1 MAKKLP
7 FKTAPS
13 RETRVVGNERFG
25 ELEFPV
31 YGDLTVREQA
41 WINDELK
48 KKSTFI
54 ELARIANKVA
64 KAEKIQPIAAHRFL
78 TKCAT
83 SALSVASGGGPEAE
97 FDSKEENLRIK
108 YSREIEDLCDFLL
121 KTQWHRQCVTA
132 AALIRFRLEG
142 MSNFT
147 TADCEDLSQGL
158 VTEIFGFSLIEQGA
172 AIEEEVEEVSDEK
185 IEEDLGK

>member
-1 MAKKLP
+1 MAKPLP
-7 FKTAPS
+7 FKTAP
-13 RETRVVGNERFG
+13 TKQIHTVGNEQIG

-31 YGDLTVREQA
+31 MGDLTVREQA
-41 WINDELK
+41 WINDHLK
-48 KKSTFI
+48 RKSTFL

-83 SALSVASGGGPEAE
+83 SALNVTGNGPEPD
-97 FDSKEENLRIK
+97 FDSKEENLRVK
-108 YSREIEDLCDFLL
+108 YAREIEELCEFLL
-121 KTQWHRQCVTA
+121 ATQWHRQCVTA

-142 MSNFT
+142 MEDFEPE
-147 TADCEDLSQGL
+147 DCEEMSQVL
-158 VTEIFGFSLIEQGA
+158 VTEIFGFALLEQTA
-172 AIEEEVEEVSDEK
+172 AIGDEAEEITDEK